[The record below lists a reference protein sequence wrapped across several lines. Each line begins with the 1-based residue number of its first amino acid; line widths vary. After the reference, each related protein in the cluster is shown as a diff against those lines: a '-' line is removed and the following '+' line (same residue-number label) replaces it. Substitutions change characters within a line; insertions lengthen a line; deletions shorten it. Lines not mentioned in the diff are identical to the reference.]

1 MDNYNCYTLFKFIKQ
16 IDEYE
21 ENLILKI
28 KFFLIPDIKTY
39 LFRQEQYV
47 KKIMYEMSDHDHNN
61 DLFLEG
67 KYNQIYCP
75 CYFNK
80 KHRNVSQFKKRKFYT
95 KVKINSLEYNKETFE
110 KEYLVTY
117 TIDRVFSNEIQC
129 KENELEMI

>member
-1 MDNYNCYTLFKFIKQ
+1 MNNYNSYTLFKFIN
-16 IDEYE
+16 IIEEYE
-21 ENLILKI
+21 DNLILKI
-28 KFFLIPDIKTY
+28 KLFLIPDKKNY
-39 LFRQEQYV
+39 LFRKEQYV
-47 KKIMYEMSDHDHNN
+47 KKVMYELSDHEHNN

-80 KHRNVSQFKKRKFYT
+80 KHKNYNELKKRKFYT

-110 KEYLVTY
+110 KEYIVTY

-129 KENELEMI
+129 KENELEII

>member
-1 MDNYNCYTLFKFIKQ
+1 MNNYNSYTLFKFIN
-16 IDEYE
+16 IIEEYE
-21 ENLILKI
+21 DNLILKI
-28 KFFLIPDIKTY
+28 KLFLIPDIKTY
-39 LFRQEQYV
+39 LFRPEQYV
-47 KKIMYEMSDHDHNN
+47 KKVMYEMSDHEHNR

-80 KHRNVSQFKKRKFYT
+80 KHKNYNELKKRKFYT

-110 KEYLVTY
+110 KEYIVTY

-129 KENELEMI
+129 KENELEII